1 MNPYIESNAPKFSG
15 AASSTESRAS
25 VSARTA
31 AAGPAANK
39 PVDVKSA
46 IAAKVDPD
54 ELSNA
59 LDAANRK
66 LAADSREIRFEFDG
80 GASKLIVRLIDTS
93 TQEVLRQFPSDE
105 ALRFARLINAEKP
118 ILNTV
123 A

>member
-1 MNPYIESNAPKFSG
+1 MNLHIASNAPKFSS
-15 AASSTESRAS
+15 AASSTENPAS

-31 AAGPAANK
+31 VAEPAANK
-39 PVDVKSA
+39 PADVKSA
-46 IAAKVDPD
+46 TAAKVHPD

-59 LDAANRK
+59 LDEANRK

-80 GASKLIVRLIDTS
+80 GASKLIVLLIDTS
-93 TQEVLRQFPSDE
+93 TQEVLRQFPSNE
-105 ALRFARLINAEKP
+105 ALRFARLINAGKP